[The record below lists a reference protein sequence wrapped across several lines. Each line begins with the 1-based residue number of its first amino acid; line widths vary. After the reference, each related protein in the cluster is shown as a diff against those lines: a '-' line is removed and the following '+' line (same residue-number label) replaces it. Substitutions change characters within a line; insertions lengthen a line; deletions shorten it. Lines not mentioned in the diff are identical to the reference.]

1 MFNLVCFHKV
11 LLFSYSVSKQCD
23 IYYTRDENV
32 LYVSLNA
39 VLKNKSMLS
48 GQWKIIITNS
58 DCEINFLFTQ
68 KYFRQIIKKKNGG
81 KLISLYRPYWSEFK
95 SLFQFSWKK
104 LIIRLGALI
113 RLIALSLSLDEIKTI
128 FSLNKVVLSTEWGK
142 KKIENQISEL
152 CGIVEIPFPVIWSV
166 KLLYA
171 SNQ

>member
-68 KYFRQIIKKKNGG
+68 KYFRQIIKKKTAASLLAYIGHIEANSNLFFDFPE
-81 KLISLYRPYWSEFK
+81 KISY
-95 SLFQFSWKK
+95 
-104 LIIRLGALI
+104 
-113 RLIALSLSLDEIKTI
+113 
-128 FSLNKVVLSTEWGK
+128 
-142 KKIENQISEL
+142 
-152 CGIVEIPFPVIWSV
+152 
-166 KLLYA
+166 
-171 SNQ
+171 

>member
-39 VLKNKSMLS
+39 VLQNKSTLS
-48 GQWKIIITNS
+48 GQSKIIITNS

-81 KLISLYRPYWSEFK
+81 KLISLYRPY
-95 SLFQFSWKK
+95 
-104 LIIRLGALI
+104 
-113 RLIALSLSLDEIKTI
+113 
-128 FSLNKVVLSTEWGK
+128 
-142 KKIENQISEL
+142 
-152 CGIVEIPFPVIWSV
+152 
-166 KLLYA
+166 
-171 SNQ
+171 